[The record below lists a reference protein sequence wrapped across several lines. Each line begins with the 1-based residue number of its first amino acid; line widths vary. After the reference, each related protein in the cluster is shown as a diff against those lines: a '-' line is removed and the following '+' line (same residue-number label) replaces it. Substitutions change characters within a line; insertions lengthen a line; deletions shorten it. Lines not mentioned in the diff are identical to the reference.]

1 MRAVKA
7 KLNRRKAEAASR
19 RESSGFAS
27 RMASIG
33 LQKGGLGKS
42 IVLSAVARDMAKPKG
57 TWKEYWPRLIR
68 NISESNRL
76 PRGFREPVAALMFGV
91 QDSTRPTLHGFRK

>member
-19 RESSGFAS
+19 PQSSGLRLNSHIFAF
-27 RMASIG
+27 
-33 LQKGGLGKS
+33 GGLGKT
-42 IVLSAVARDMAKPKG
+42 VVAGEALRHMTKPRG

-68 NISESNRL
+68 NISEHNRL
-76 PRGFREPVAALMFGV
+76 PRGFKEPKEILLFDKF
-91 QDSTRPTLHGFRK
+91 DSTQTTLRWSRP